1 MAFVMNMAH
10 NLLESLNNGE
20 LQNWKDLVLLAGVF
34 YVSKFT
40 LKTVCNLY
48 STFKVF
54 VLPSFWPRN
63 FPEEYGPW
71 AGNL

>member
-10 NLLESLNNGE
+10 NLLESLNHGE

-40 LKTVCNLY
+40 LKTVSNLY